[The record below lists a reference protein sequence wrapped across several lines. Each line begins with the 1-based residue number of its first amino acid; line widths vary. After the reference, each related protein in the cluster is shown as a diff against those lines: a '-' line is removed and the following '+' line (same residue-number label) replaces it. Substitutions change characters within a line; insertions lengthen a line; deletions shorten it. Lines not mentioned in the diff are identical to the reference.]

1 MCVNGGYICV
11 CVCVYMCECMW
22 RLEDHFQQSVFFHPV
37 SLGDW
42 IWFLRFG
49 GKLLYLVSHWATSRY
64 ILVGGWGRDWQLMS
78 LTQRSGVKA
87 RTIPGSVNPVW
98 CTELWACPSH
108 VWRSIRE
115 QLPESSETPT
125 LQSSVSLCLSFF
137 TKRCWFYF
145 MCMHVLPEWTSVHSM
160 YHIPVEARKDV
171 RSSGTEFIDGYVL
184 PRWF

>member
-1 MCVNGGYICV
+1 MYACVWMGGIYVCV
-11 CVCVYMCECMW
+11 CVCMCGCMW

-98 CTELWACPSH
+98 STELWACPSH
-108 VWRSIRE
+108 VWRSCFE
-115 QLPESSETPT
+115 KDKQNYF
-125 LQSSVSLCLSFF
+125 VSLILTNLTWFPMKKSLEVFF
-137 TKRCWFYF
+137 FLL
-145 MCMHVLPEWTSVHSM
+145 VS
-160 YHIPVEARKDV
+160 HIKANNWPCCPNLKC
-171 RSSGTEFIDGYVL
+171 
-184 PRWF
+184 